1 MGPDARSAVVGVV
14 GHVRHWGLAGDDQ
27 APVRAQLYYP
37 FAQVPDRLVR
47 RWSELMSIAV
57 RTGVAPLSVVEPL
70 RRELRGEAG
79 DQVLYE
85 VRTMEQLARDSLAR
99 HRFLLLLFGIFGGLA
114 LLLACIGIYGVLAYL
129 TNQRVPEIGIRMA
142 LGATGGDV
150 MWLVLRESLGMILA
164 GVAVGLGAAL
174 AAGHAL
180 ERLVEG
186 MQPTGPLT
194 FAATTSVL
202 LAAALFASFLPARR
216 ASRVDPMRALRQ
228 E

>member
-1 MGPDARSAVVGVV
+1 
-14 GHVRHWGLAGDDQ
+14 
-27 APVRAQLYYP
+27 
-37 FAQVPDRLVR
+37 
-47 RWSELMSIAV
+47 
-57 RTGVAPLSVVEPL
+57 
-70 RRELRGEAG
+70 
-79 DQVLYE
+79 
-85 VRTMEQLARDSLAR
+85 
-99 HRFLLLLFGIFGGLA
+99 
-114 LLLACIGIYGVLAYL
+114 
-129 TNQRVPEIGIRMA
+129 MA
-142 LGATGGDV
+142 LGATAADV
-150 MWLVLRESLGMILA
+150 MRLVLRESLGMILA
-164 GVAVGLGAAL
+164 GVAVGLAAAL